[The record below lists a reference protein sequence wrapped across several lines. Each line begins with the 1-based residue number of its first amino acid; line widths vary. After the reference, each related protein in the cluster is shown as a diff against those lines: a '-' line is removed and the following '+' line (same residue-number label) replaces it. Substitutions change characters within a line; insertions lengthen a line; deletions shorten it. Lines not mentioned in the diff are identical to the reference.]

1 MHRGID
7 HLVIAAHDLDELSAL
22 YRRLG
27 FTVTPRAHHDWGTDN
42 ALVQLQGN
50 FLELLT
56 VAHPEKLLPERAG
69 HFDFG
74 RHNQRFLTSRQGMSM
89 LVYESLDAL
98 ADREEFIERGL
109 PDWANFHFSREA
121 KLPDGGTAT
130 VSFSLAFASEPSM
143 PLTGFFTCQ
152 QHAPELFWKPQYQE
166 HANTAQVVSE
176 VIMVADAPSELGDYL
191 AAMQEPESLAMASDH
206 VQIDTPRGVVSVLSP
221 SAAQGR
227 FGPLSGLDAS
237 TEPRFLGFAIQ
248 VADIGK
254 AEQVLSSAGVAYS
267 QRDGRLQ
274 LAPAVTSGSLVEFH
288 E

>member
-7 HLVIAAHDLDELSAL
+7 HLVIAAHDLDDLSAL

-56 VAHPEKLLPERAG
+56 VAYPEKLLPERDG

-74 RHNQRFLTSRQGMSM
+74 RHNQRFLASKQGMSM
-89 LVYESLDAL
+89 LVYESCDAL

-176 VIMVADAPSELGDYL
+176 VIMVADTPRELGDYL
-191 AAMQEPESLAMASDH
+191 AAMQEPESLAVVSDN

-221 SAAQGR
+221 GAAQAR
-227 FGPLSGLDAS
+227 FGPLSGLGAS

-274 LAPAVTSGSLVEFH
+274 LAPEVTSGSLVEFH

>member
-267 QRDGRLQ
+267 QRGGRLQ
-274 LAPAVTSGSLVEFH
+274 LAPEVTSGSLVEFH

>member
-89 LVYESLDAL
+89 LVYESHDAL
-98 ADREEFIERGL
+98 ADREEFIERSL
-109 PDWANFHFSREA
+109 PEWANFHFSREA

-206 VQIDTPRGVVSVLSP
+206 VQIDTPRGIVSVLSP

-248 VADIGK
+248 VADIAK
-254 AEQVLSSAGVAYS
+254 AEQVISSAGVAYS

>member
-42 ALVQLQGN
+42 ALVQFQGN

-89 LVYESLDAL
+89 LVDESHDAL
-98 ADREEFIERGL
+98 ADREEFGERGL
-109 PDWANFHFSREA
+109 PDWANFHFCREA